1 MGEVYRARDA
11 RLGREV
17 AVKVLAERFT
27 SDESLRERFQREAR
41 AIAALSHPNILAIH
55 DVGFDGARAYSVTE
69 LLEGETLRQRL
80 SGAPMPARKALET
93 AGQIAD
99 GLTAAHEHGIVHR
112 DLKPENVFL
121 TEDGRV
127 KILDFGLARVEVSD
141 TDRTLDM
148 KTQPGTVIGTVGYMS
163 PEQVRGLPA
172 DARSDIFSLGAVL
185 YEMLTGRRAFQ
196 HETAAE
202 TMTAILHEDPPELS
216 KIGRISPELLDLV
229 AHCLEKRREE
239 RFQTARDLAFALRGA
254 ERDERSGASTAGR
267 VSSAAAAP
275 TGPSIAVLA
284 FRNLSADPEN
294 EYLSD
299 GITEEIIGTLTRID
313 TLRVAS
319 RTSSFAF
326 KGKEEDVRR
335 IGERL
340 GVKTVLEGSV
350 RRAGSRIRVAAQLVD
365 VTSGYHLWSEKY
377 DRQMADVFDLQD
389 ELAGA
394 IAETLEVRLL
404 GAAETPL
411 VAPATGDVEAYNHLL
426 KGRYHF
432 NRREPKSAIAEYERA
447 IEIDPGCVS
456 AYTGLADSFCVFG
469 FYGGIDTRVAFR
481 RARAAAEK
489 ARELRPGSPET
500 HLSLALI
507 DHYFAWDLGRLEREC
522 RAALSAAPRF
532 AAAWSWLGLGF
543 AARGRGAEGR
553 EAARQAAR
561 LEPFSANFRTNVG
574 WTHYADRDFPR
585 ALAEFHRALAIDP
598 DALYP
603 LWASAMTLRVLG
615 EHGESVAAIERA
627 LSLAGRDQV
636 FYLGL
641 FGAFLAAAGRREEAL
656 ETRAELERRAA
667 GEYVAPMHVLPL
679 LVELGDLEAAFA
691 ALSRAI
697 DERNALGYWFTNNPI
712 YDPLRGDPRFDE
724 LSARLVPA

>member
-1 MGEVYRARDA
+1 MSGTFSTSVRKSCEGDGGPLPSTPTEYRCRVRRWHTMPRMTLPRGTRVGAYELTDSLGEGGMGEVYRARDA

-69 LLEGETLRQRL
+69 LLKGETLRQRL

-185 YEMLTGRRAFQ
+185 
-196 HETAAE
+196 
-202 TMTAILHEDPPELS
+202 S
-216 KIGRISPELLDLV
+216 
-229 AHCLEKRREE
+229 
-239 RFQTARDLAFALRGA
+239 
-254 ERDERSGASTAGR
+254 
-267 VSSAAAAP
+267 
-275 TGPSIAVLA
+275 

-299 GITEEIIGTLTRID
+299 AITEEIIGTLTRID

-561 LEPFSANFRTNVG
+561 LETFSANV
-574 WTHYADRDFPR
+574 
-585 ALAEFHRALAIDP
+585 
-598 DALYP
+598 
-603 LWASAMTLRVLG
+603 
-615 EHGESVAAIERA
+615 
-627 LSLAGRDQV
+627 
-636 FYLGL
+636 
-641 FGAFLAAAGRREEAL
+641 
-656 ETRAELERRAA
+656 
-667 GEYVAPMHVLPL
+667 
-679 LVELGDLEAAFA
+679 
-691 ALSRAI
+691 
-697 DERNALGYWFTNNPI
+697 
-712 YDPLRGDPRFDE
+712 
-724 LSARLVPA
+724 